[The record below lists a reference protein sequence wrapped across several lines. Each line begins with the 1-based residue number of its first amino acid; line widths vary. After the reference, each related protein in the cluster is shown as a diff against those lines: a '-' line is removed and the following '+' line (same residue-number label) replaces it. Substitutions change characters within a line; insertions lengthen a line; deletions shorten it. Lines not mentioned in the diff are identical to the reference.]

1 MPGAGRDR
9 PAATVIVPAFNE
21 ERALPVVLA
30 ALARLRERGIDV
42 VVVDDGSTD
51 ASAQVAREAGVR
63 VIQLEHN
70 SGKAAAVRAGL
81 ATVTSDK
88 VVVIDADGTY
98 PADAIPEVV
107 RLLDEYDVVVG
118 VRTSGREHIPPLNR
132 IGNGVIR
139 TAVHW
144 FSGFRSADPL
154 TGLYGLHRRH
164 LEAMRLDSEGFG
176 LEVEIGVKAARMG
189 LRWADHPIRYGERIG
204 ESKLNAV
211 RDGIV
216 IARTLIRTLFGRP
229 RLRPLPGR
237 EGVAAAPLAVVATV
251 VCVMLLA
258 LAAISL
264 VATTAISLAA
274 IVDPRVPFTLTAARA
289 GLVTLIAG
297 LVLWRITTHWGRP
310 PAGTLVRLIFG
321 AVVGTAVLVL
331 IVVVG
336 AQQLAL
342 LPADPRFEVAGAALV
357 VSALVIGGAGLIGLV
372 GSALGRRKRGDD
384 LPPRLRALPA
394 AIARRGELIGFAL
407 ALLLLALPVIR
418 FISLE
423 QILGFDESIYAAT
436 SRSWLL
442 GTPNSAWSSDRPPGI
457 SVLGAPIAWTGWD
470 AGLRLIGLAF
480 GLGAVVAGW
489 ALARRLG
496 GPAAGVLAA
505 LLIATVP
512 GLQLN
517 AGLFLTDVP
526 SATLILG
533 VMLVMWWQL
542 EERPRPDRGLL
553 LLAPLAAAAFY
564 LRYGSVIPMLFLTAT
579 ALVLWWGRLLAAWRL
594 TLATVGLL
602 LLLLVP
608 YLVQSTLMHGDPL
621 AIFLSAQS
629 LASPAYPGEA
639 LAHYWRLLPSELAG
653 VVGAW
658 FLILGV
664 LAWPIRILMRG
675 VHERGVRAQTFLLLP
690 AVGQLLL
697 LGIVALPQVRYV
709 LLPVVLILIAGS
721 VAAVDLGRL
730 LSHAWRR
737 TLATGVVIAIV
748 VTGIGSA
755 AVMMRLQA
763 EVTPLSMH
771 LVDAA
776 RIIRD
781 DAAGRSCSI
790 LGYPPPELTWYS
802 GCAAHHFGYPPIAGR
817 QTALSGDRRY
827 LVLSPFEY
835 DREPGG
841 ALREEYLALAEPE
854 PIAIVP
860 NRVTGDPALEVYLL
874 RVPD

>member
-1 MPGAGRDR
+1 
-9 PAATVIVPAFNE
+9 
-21 ERALPVVLA
+21 
-30 ALARLRERGIDV
+30 
-42 VVVDDGSTD
+42 
-51 ASAQVAREAGVR
+51 
-63 VIQLEHN
+63 
-70 SGKAAAVRAGL
+70 
-81 ATVTSDK
+81 SDK

-98 PADAIPEVV
+98 PADAIPEIV

-164 LEAMRLDSEGFG
+164 LEAMRLDSDGFG

-189 LRWADHPIRYGERIG
+189 LRWVDHPIRYGERIG

-216 IARTLIRTLFGRP
+216 ITRTLIRTLFGRP

-264 VATTAISLAA
+264 IATTAISLAA

-289 GLVTLIAG
+289 GLVTLFAG

-310 PAGTLVRLIFG
+310 PPGTLARLALG
-321 AVVGTAVLVL
+321 AVAATAVLVL
-331 IVVVG
+331 IIVVG
-336 AQQLAL
+336 AQRLSL
-342 LPADPRFEVAGAALV
+342 LPSDPRFEVAGAALV
-357 VSALVIGGAGLIGLV
+357 VSALVIGGGALLGLAGT
-372 GSALGRRKRGDD
+372 ALGAAEQEGGPLR
-384 LPPRLRALPA
+384 RLRAL
-394 AIARRGELIGFAL
+394 IAPLRRRGEPIGLAL
-407 ALLLLALPVIR
+407 ALVLLALPILR
-418 FISLE
+418 FVSLE

-436 SRSWLL
+436 SRSWVL

-457 SVLGAPIAWTGWD
+457 SVLGAPIAWSGWD
-470 AGLRLIGLAF
+470 AGLRLIGLGF

-489 ALARRLG
+489 ALGRRMA
-496 GPAAGVLAA
+496 GPAAGMLAA
-505 LLIATVP
+505 LLIAAVP

-526 SATLILG
+526 SAMLILC
-533 VMLVMWWQL
+533 VMLVAWWQL

-553 LLAPLAAAAFY
+553 LLAPLVAAAFY
-564 LRYGSVIPMLFLTAT
+564 VRYGSVIPMLFLSAT
-579 ALVLWWGRLLAAWRL
+579 ALLLWWGRLIAAWRL

-602 LLLLVP
+602 LVLLVP
-608 YLVQSTLMHGDPL
+608 YLVQSTLMNGDPL

-658 FLILGV
+658 FLLLGV
-664 LAWPIRILMRG
+664 LAWPMWILTRG
-675 VHERGVRAQTFLLLP
+675 IGDRRVRAQTFLLLP
-690 AVGQLLL
+690 AVGQLVL

-709 LLPVVLILIAGS
+709 LLPLMLILIAGS
-721 VAAVDLGRL
+721 VTAVDLGML

-737 TLATGVVIAIV
+737 TLLVGAVVAIV
-748 VTGIGSA
+748 VTAIGSA

-776 RIIRD
+776 RVIRD

-790 LGYPPPELTWYS
+790 LGYPPPELVWYS
-802 GCAAHHFGYPPIAGR
+802 GCAAHHFGYPPIPGR
-817 QTALSGDRRY
+817 ETALSGERRY
-827 LVLSPFEY
+827 LVLSPFAY
-835 DREPGG
+835 DREPSG
-841 ALREEYLALAEPE
+841 ALREAYLALAEPE
-854 PIAIVP
+854 PFEIVP
-860 NRVTGDPALEVYLL
+860 NRVTGEPALEVYRL
-874 RVPD
+874 RAAD

>member
-1 MPGAGRDR
+1 MSPAGGDR

-30 ALARLRERGIDV
+30 ALASLRGQGIDV

-51 ASAQVAREAGVR
+51 GSARVARETGVR
-63 VIQLEHN
+63 VVQLEHN

-176 LEVEIGVKAARMG
+176 LEVEIGVKVARMG
-189 LRWADHPIRYGERIG
+189 LRWVDLPIRYGERIG

-216 IARTLIRTLFGRP
+216 IGRTLIRTLFGRP

-289 GLVTLIAG
+289 GLVTLCAG

-310 PAGTLVRLIFG
+310 PAGTLVRLICG
-321 AVVGTAVLVL
+321 AVVATAVLVL

-336 AQQLAL
+336 AQRLAL
-342 LPADPRFEVAGAALV
+342 LANPRFEVAGAALV
-357 VSALVIGGAGLIGLV
+357 VSALLIGGVALVGLL
-372 GSALGRRKRGDD
+372 GSALGRRESMDVP
-384 LPPRLRALPA
+384 LPRLRAIPA
-394 AIARRGELIGFAL
+394 ALGRRGELIGLAL
-407 ALLLLALPVIR
+407 ALVLLALPVLR

-436 SRSWLL
+436 SRSWVL

-457 SVLGAPIAWTGWD
+457 SVLGAPIAWAGWD
-470 AGLRLIGLAF
+470 AGLRLIGLGF
-480 GLGAVVAGW
+480 GLGAVVVGW
-489 ALARRLG
+489 AIARRLG
-496 GPAAGVLAA
+496 GPVAGVLAA

-533 VMLVMWWQL
+533 AMLVMWWQL
-542 EERPRPDRGLL
+542 DERPRPDRGLL
-553 LLAPLAAAAFY
+553 LLAPLAAGAFY
-564 LRYGSVIPMLFLTAT
+564 LRYGSVISILFLSVTAV
-579 ALVLWWGRLLAAWRL
+579 VLWSGRLVAAWRL

-653 VVGAW
+653 VVGAS
-658 FLILGV
+658 FLVLAVVAWPLGV
-664 LAWPIRILMRG
+664 LQRG
-675 VHERGVRAQTFLLLP
+675 LGDRRVRAQTFLLLP
-690 AVGQLLL
+690 ALGQFVL

-709 LLPVVLILIAGS
+709 LLPVMLVLIAGS
-721 VAAVDLGRL
+721 VTAVDLGGL

-737 TLATGVVIAIV
+737 TLAIGVVIAIA

-776 RIIRD
+776 RVIRD

-790 LGYPPPELTWYS
+790 LGYPPPELIWYS

-817 QTALSGDRRY
+817 ETALSGERRY
-827 LVLSPFEY
+827 LVLAPFEY
-835 DREPGG
+835 DREPAG
-841 ALREEYLALAEPE
+841 ALREVYLALAEPE

-860 NRVTGDPALEVYLL
+860 NRVTGDPALEVYRL
-874 RVPD
+874 VAPD